1 MNLKKLVDRQFR
13 ATTHNRLD
21 YSEFNEICRIVK
33 IPFDMME
40 IMKAY
45 SEKHRYFHTPTHVL
59 DLLRM
64 IDVDVFDSDREK
76 MSFYCAALFHDVVYE
91 PRRKDNETLSS
102 MVFAQHYKEEYDS
115 IIDFQLVND
124 LINGTSL
131 IDDRKARSEVQRF
144 NSYDRIILTKPV
156 DTLVEYGEKIWKE
169 YSHVPYSKFL
179 EGHFSLIRTLVSST
193 YFNDPM
199 LEIYLENING
209 YEQIMKTKRLKVGVY
224 AGSFNPF
231 HIGHLDVLQQAERLF
246 DKVILA
252 SGINP
257 AKIVVSEHTIPV
269 MDVVIDGVP
278 PRFEQVQFNMLL
290 GRFVEKLEREEN
302 YEVTIVRGIRDE
314 TDVHSELLQRK
325 YSLEMNQNLK
335 YVFLAS
341 SPGLEHM
348 SSSGIRTLNMFQED
362 VSEYLPT
369 PTRKMLGYLD

>member
-1 MNLKKLVDRQFR
+1 
-13 ATTHNRLD
+13 LD

-102 MVFAQHYKEEYDS
+102 MVFAQHYKEEYES

-169 YSHVPYSKFL
+169 YSHVPYRKFL

-341 SPGLEHM
+341 SPGLEHI
-348 SSSGIRTLNMFQED
+348 SSSGIRTLQMFQED

>member
-1 MNLKKLVDRQFR
+1 
-13 ATTHNRLD
+13 
-21 YSEFNEICRIVK
+21 
-33 IPFDMME
+33 
-40 IMKAY
+40 
-45 SEKHRYFHTPTHVL
+45 
-59 DLLRM
+59 
-64 IDVDVFDSDREK
+64 
-76 MSFYCAALFHDVVYE
+76 
-91 PRRKDNETLSS
+91 
-102 MVFAQHYKEEYDS
+102 
-115 IIDFQLVND
+115 
-124 LINGTSL
+124 
-131 IDDRKARSEVQRF
+131 
-144 NSYDRIILTKPV
+144 
-156 DTLVEYGEKIWKE
+156 
-169 YSHVPYSKFL
+169 
-179 EGHFSLIRTLVSST
+179 
-193 YFNDPM
+193 
-199 LEIYLENING
+199 
-209 YEQIMKTKRLKVGVY
+209 
-224 AGSFNPF
+224 
-231 HIGHLDVLQQAERLF
+231 LDVLQQAERLF

-341 SPGLEHM
+341 SPGLEHI
-348 SSSGIRTLNMFQED
+348 SSSGIRTLQMFQED